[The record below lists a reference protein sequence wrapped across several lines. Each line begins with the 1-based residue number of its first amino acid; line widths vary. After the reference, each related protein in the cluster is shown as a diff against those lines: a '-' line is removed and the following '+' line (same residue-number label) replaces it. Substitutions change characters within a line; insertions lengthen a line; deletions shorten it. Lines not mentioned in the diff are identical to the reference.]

1 MENKCEIMAVTEEKA
16 AMPDS
21 KDAALRDFEDS
32 IRRSIRQADSGLVKT
47 FKTAEEFLNYL
58 NDLE

>member
-1 MENKCEIMAVTEEKA
+1 MAVTEEKA